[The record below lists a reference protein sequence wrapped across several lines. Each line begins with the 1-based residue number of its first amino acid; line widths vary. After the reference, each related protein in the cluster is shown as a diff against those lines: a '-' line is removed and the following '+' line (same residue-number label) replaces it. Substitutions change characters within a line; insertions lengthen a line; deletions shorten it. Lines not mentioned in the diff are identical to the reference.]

1 MYGTFFKVFP
11 KDIESYVLQ
20 NFVFII
26 NQFITHLCS
35 VQTHAKTC
43 TRFLRI
49 GRKSALNSLQSLI
62 HSTYVALIV
71 KLRDY
76 CTFNRLRWAI
86 DKYTN
91 CSHGNGDDDDHDQF
105 GPIPRAYII
114 HLSLHNCIRDIS
126 ESHFPVGTSPCPTT
140 PLTTDPHATPL
151 SSPPRHPGT
160 SVRSHARRRL
170 PLLFRLFCNNFQT
183 ETHKKHLRN
192 NSPRIPGDDDGKRSQ
207 GKGALGFNKEQGVV
221 AAARDW
227 GLWSGGSKRIE
238 LRATTR

>member
-62 HSTYVALIV
+62 HPTYVALIV

-151 SSPPRHPGT
+151 NSPH
-160 SVRSHARRRL
+160 RL
-170 PLLFRLFCNNFQT
+170 PALRFDHMHVDGCLYYFAFFAIIFKQ
-183 ETHKKHLRN
+183 KHTKSICATIPQG
-192 NSPRIPGDDDGKRSQ
+192 SP
-207 GKGALGFNKEQGVV
+207 
-221 AAARDW
+221 
-227 GLWSGGSKRIE
+227 
-238 LRATTR
+238 ATTMANEAKAKERWVSTRNRGWWRQLGIGVCGVEGANESN